1 MSDVLD
7 QDGLHLKTLT
17 ELRDGLVADFE
28 TIYGADINTDPNS
41 PDGQLLNIFAQAGE
55 DLREILQQLNTSFD
69 PDQSE
74 GIILDQ
80 RVGINN
86 IQRAGGTFTQTPV
99 NITTDRALNLIGLDA
114 EEETLNPEIPG
125 LYTIK
130 DDAGTEF
137 YLLASYSFI
146 SASTQSL
153 TFRAAEIGDV
163 QVQINT
169 ITTPVEVVP
178 GVTDINNPSGV
189 TVQGEDEEPDVDLK
203 IRRRQSTSISSV
215 GFLDAMV
222 AALNAID
229 GVTTAIVNENNTNI
243 TDGDGTLAKTVWI
256 IVEGGDQDDIGA
268 VIYAKKS
275 AGAGMR
281 GAVTVNV
288 PRSIGGTFPV
298 KFDRPINVNLYIR
311 FTLTFPGGV
320 FDDDFIKA
328 QIVENIIWGVG
339 APATAS
345 TITTF
350 VQSLNTGYQIS
361 SMEVS
366 DDDITYVEILNT
378 GDTQERFVND
388 VTRITIS

>member
-17 ELRDGLVADFE
+17 ELRDELVTDFE

-69 PDQSE
+69 PDQAE
-74 GIILDQ
+74 GVILDQ

-86 IQRAGGTFTQTPV
+86 IQRAGGTYTQTPV
-99 NITTDRALNLIGLDA
+99 NITTDRALNLVGLDS
-114 EEETLNPEIPG
+114 ESETLNPQIPG

-137 YLLASYSFI
+137 YLIASYSFVG
-146 SASTQSL
+146 ASTQSL
-153 TFRAAEIGDV
+153 IFRAASIGDIQV
-163 QVQINT
+163 QVNT
-169 ITTPVEVVP
+169 ITTPVEIVP
-178 GVTDINNPSGV
+178 GVTGINNPSGV

-215 GFLDAMV
+215 GFLDSIES
-222 AALNAID
+222 ALNAIS
-229 GVTTAIVNENNTNI
+229 GVTTAIVNENNSNI
-243 TDGDGTLAKTVWI
+243 TDGDGTLAKTIWV
-256 IVEGGDQDDIGA
+256 IVEGGDQDDIGS

-281 GAVTVNV
+281 GAITVNV
-288 PRSIGGTFPV
+288 PRSTGGTFPV
-298 KFDRPINVNLYIR
+298 KFDRPINVNLYIK
-311 FTLTFPGGV
+311 FDLALPGGV
-320 FDDDFIKA
+320 FDEDFIKA
-328 QIVENIIWGVG
+328 QIVENIIWPVG
-339 APATAS
+339 GTAS
-345 TITTF
+345 ASQITTF
-350 VQSLNTGYQIS
+350 VQSLNANYQITN
-361 SMEVS
+361 MLVS
-366 DDDITYVEILNT
+366 DDDITYVQILAT

-388 VTRITIS
+388 VARISIN